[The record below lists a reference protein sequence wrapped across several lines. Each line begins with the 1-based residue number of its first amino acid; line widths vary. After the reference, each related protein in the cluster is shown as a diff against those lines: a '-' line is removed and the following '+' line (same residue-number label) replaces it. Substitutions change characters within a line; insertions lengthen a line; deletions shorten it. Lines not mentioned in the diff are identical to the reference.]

1 MIWTYDFNIINYWIN
16 IIWEVLMSERD
27 IKISAGEVEVTAML
41 NQSSTSDLIWDSL
54 PIEEP
59 ASIWGD
65 EIYFRTSI
73 EVDEDDAQEV
83 VDIGDIGYWPPGS
96 AICLFFGLTP
106 ASNGNEIRPASAV
119 NLVGKIQGDSTKLKK
134 VNSGDTIIIK
144 KVD

>member
-1 MIWTYDFNIINYWIN
+1 
-16 IIWEVLMSERD
+16 MSERD

>member
-1 MIWTYDFNIINYWIN
+1 MD
-16 IIWEVLMSERD
+16 ERG
-27 IKISAGEVEVTAML
+27 IKISAGEVEVTAIL
-41 NQSSTSDLIWDSL
+41 NQSSTADLIWDSL

-73 EVDEDDAQEV
+73 EADEDDAQEV

-119 NLVGKIQGDSTKLKK
+119 NLVAKIQEDSTKLKR
-134 VNSGDTIIIK
+134 VNSGDRIVIQK
-144 KVD
+144 SD

>member
-1 MIWTYDFNIINYWIN
+1 
-16 IIWEVLMSERD
+16 MSERG
-27 IKISAGEVEVTAML
+27 IKISAGEVEVTAII
-41 NQSSTSDLIWDSL
+41 NQSSTADLIWNSL

-73 EVDEDDAQEV
+73 EADEDDAQEV

-119 NLVGKIQGDSTKLKK
+119 NLVGKIQGDSTKLKR

-144 KVD
+144 KID

>member
-1 MIWTYDFNIINYWIN
+1 
-16 IIWEVLMSERD
+16 MSERC
-27 IKISAGEVEVTAML
+27 IKISTGEVEVTAIL
-41 NQSSTSDLIWDSL
+41 NQSSTSDLIWDLL

-73 EVDEDDAQEV
+73 EADEDDAQEV

>member
-1 MIWTYDFNIINYWIN
+1 
-16 IIWEVLMSERD
+16 MSERC
-27 IKISAGEVEVTAML
+27 IKISTGEVEVTAIL
-41 NQSSTSDLIWDSL
+41 NQSSTSDLIWDLL

-73 EVDEDDAQEV
+73 EADEDDAQEV

-134 VNSGDTIIIK
+134 VNSGDTIFIK

>member
-1 MIWTYDFNIINYWIN
+1 MNWLDQYNRGGFFMD
-16 IIWEVLMSERD
+16 ERG
-27 IKISAGEVEVTAML
+27 IKISAGEVEVTAIL
-41 NQSSTSDLIWDSL
+41 NQSSTADLIWDSL

-73 EVDEDDAQEV
+73 EADEDDAQEV

-119 NLVGKIQGDSTKLKK
+119 NLVAKIQEDSTKLKR
-134 VNSGDTIIIK
+134 VNSGDRIVIQK
-144 KVD
+144 SD

>member
-1 MIWTYDFNIINYWIN
+1 
-16 IIWEVLMSERD
+16 MSERG
-27 IKISAGEVEVTAML
+27 IKISAGEVEVTAII
-41 NQSSTSDLIWDSL
+41 NQSSTADLIWNSL

-106 ASNGNEIRPASAV
+106 ASNGNEIRPASVV
-119 NLVGKIQGDSTKLKK
+119 NLVGKIQGDSTKLKR

-144 KVD
+144 KID

>member
-1 MIWTYDFNIINYWIN
+1 
-16 IIWEVLMSERD
+16 MSERC
-27 IKISAGEVEVTAML
+27 IKISTGEVEVTAIL

-73 EVDEDDAQEV
+73 EADEDDPQEV